1 MFCDDKLFIIVIH
14 SIIYSKTLAH
24 PASASKSG
32 IAKKILETL
41 KDQENVQI
49 KTVDY
54 NSKPCTS
61 VDMISSQS
69 TVERCSQP
77 SENVVNVEKGGKKRK
92 STETN
97 APAKKKAKTESKSCR
112 RKLLPQ
118 VKGQQQLGK
127 FFRV

>member
-1 MFCDDKLFIIVIH
+1 LFRDDKLFIIVIH

-69 TVERCSQP
+69 TVERSSQP

-97 APAKKKAKTESKSCR
+97 APAKKKQKQKPNLVE
-112 RKLLPQ
+112 
-118 VKGQQQLGK
+118 GK
-127 FFRV
+127 W